1 MQQAVYDAIVIGAGP
16 AGASCAV
23 WLAHMGFSPLII
35 ESSGRAGGLSA
46 SNPFE
51 DTWNVTAPG
60 LTGEEVAA
68 RIKQS
73 LDSARVPVLLNS
85 LVTRIERGDTPDGT
99 GREVF
104 KVFFGADLPL
114 HARFVVIASGVEPRT
129 PPDWERDHYDD
140 VLVGPGKHVANY
152 EFALKNVAVLGGGD
166 NAFENALF
174 LKERGAKSVH
184 IYART
189 LRCQRHWMKF
199 LNESDV
205 TTGAYT
211 FDPETRQVNGRPY
224 DAVVVLYGFRARLQG
239 MEDLGLDCNELGYIR
254 TDFQTTQTNLPGIYA
269 IGEVTHRQHP
279 CVVTSMAD
287 GVVAAKAIQKEL
299 EKDGA

>member
-1 MQQAVYDAIVIGAGP
+1 MLQAVYDAIVIGAGP

-23 WLAHMGFSPLII
+23 WLAHMGFSPLVI

-85 LVTRIERGDTPDGT
+85 RVTRIERGDTPGGT

-205 TTGAYT
+205 TTGTYT
-211 FDPETRQVNGRPY
+211 FDPETRLVNGRPY

-299 EKDGA
+299 EKDDA

>member
-23 WLAHMGFSPLII
+23 WLAHMGFSPLVI

-68 RIKQS
+68 KIKLS

-85 LVTRIERGDTPDGT
+85 HVTRIERDESAADGKSH
-99 GREVF
+99 F

-114 HARFVVIASGVEPRT
+114 HARFVVIASGVEPRR
-129 PPDWERDHYDD
+129 PPEWKKEKYEN
-140 VLVGPGKHVANY
+140 VLIGPGKHVANF
-152 EFALKNVAVLGGGD
+152 EFALKDVAILGGGD
-166 NAFENALF
+166 NAFENAIF

-189 LRCQRHWMKF
+189 LRCQRHWLKF
-199 LNESDV
+199 LKDSDM
-205 TTGAYT
+205 TTGSYT
-211 FDPETRQVNGRPY
+211 FDPETRQVNGRTY
-224 DAVVVLYGFRARLQG
+224 DAILVLYGYRARLQG
-239 MEDLGLDCNELGYIR
+239 MEDLGLALDDLGYVI
-254 TDFQTTQTNLPGIYA
+254 TDVHTTETNLPGIYA

-287 GVVAAKAIQKEL
+287 GVVAAKAIQKQL
-299 EKDGA
+299 EAADA

>member
-35 ESSGRAGGLSA
+35 ESNGRAGGLSA

-68 RIKQS
+68 RIKLS

-85 LVTRIERGDTPDGT
+85 HVTRIEREQAGQG
-99 GREVF
+99 GQEHF
-104 KVFFGADLPL
+104 KVYFGADLPL
-114 HARFVVIASGVEPRT
+114 HARYVVIASGVEPRR
-129 PPDWERDHYDD
+129 PPEWERDHYDD

-152 EFALKNVAVLGGGD
+152 EFALKDVAILGGGD

-199 LNESDV
+199 LNESDI

-211 FDPETRQVNGRPY
+211 FDPATRQVNGRTY
-224 DAVVVLYGFRARLQG
+224 DAVLVLYGFRARLQG
-239 MEDLGLDCNELGYIR
+239 MQDLGLDCDELGYVR
-254 TDFQTTQTNLPGIYA
+254 TDFKTTQTNLPGIYA

-287 GVVAAKAIQKEL
+287 GVVAAKAIQKQL
-299 EKDGA
+299 EQGAA

>member
-23 WLAHMGFSPLII
+23 WLAHMGFSPLVI

-68 RIKQS
+68 KIKLS

-85 LVTRIERGDTPDGT
+85 HVTRIERDDTPAENGP
-99 GREVF
+99 GHF
-104 KVFFGADLPL
+104 KVFFGADRPL
-114 HARFVVIASGVEPRT
+114 HARYIVIASGVEPRK
-129 PPDWERDHYDD
+129 PPEWTRDQYDD
-140 VLVGPGKHVANY
+140 VLLGPGKHVANY
-152 EFALKNVAVLGGGD
+152 EFALKDVAILGGGD

-199 LNESDV
+199 LNESDI
-205 TTGAYT
+205 TIGPYT
-211 FDPETRQVNGRPY
+211 FDPVTRQINGRAY
-224 DAVVVLYGFRARLQG
+224 DAVLVLYGFSARLQG
-239 MEDLGLDCNELGYIR
+239 MEDLGLDCNDLGYVR

-299 EKDGA
+299 ERHGA

>member
-23 WLAHMGFSPLII
+23 WLAHMGFSPLVI

-85 LVTRIERGDTPDGT
+85 RVTRIERGDTPDGT

-189 LRCQRHWMKF
+189 LRCQRHWMRF

-205 TTGAYT
+205 TTGTYT

-299 EKDGA
+299 EKDDA

>member
-1 MQQAVYDAIVIGAGP
+1 MLQAVYDAIVIGAGP

-23 WLAHMGFSPLII
+23 WLAHMGFSPLVI

-85 LVTRIERGDTPDGT
+85 RVTRIERGDTPDGT

-205 TTGAYT
+205 TTGTYT
-211 FDPETRQVNGRPY
+211 FDPETRLVNGRPY

-299 EKDGA
+299 EKDDA

>member
-23 WLAHMGFSPLII
+23 WLAHMGFSPLVI

-68 RIKQS
+68 KIKLS

-85 LVTRIERGDTPDGT
+85 HVTRIDRDNASGNGK
-99 GREVF
+99 GHF
-104 KVFFGADLPL
+104 KVFFGADRPL
-114 HARFVVIASGVEPRT
+114 HARFVVIASGVEPRK
-129 PPDWERDHYDD
+129 PPEWALDHYDD

-152 EFALKNVAVLGGGD
+152 EFALKEVAILGGGD

-189 LRCQRHWMKF
+189 LRCQRHWLKF
-199 LNESDV
+199 LNESDIS
-205 TTGAYT
+205 TGPYT
-211 FDPETRQVNGRPY
+211 FDPATRQVNGRAY
-224 DAVVVLYGFRARLQG
+224 DAVLVLYGFRARLQG
-239 MEDLGLDCNELGYIR
+239 MEDLGLDLNELGYVR

-287 GVVAAKAIQKEL
+287 GVVAAKAIQKQL
-299 EKDGA
+299 ETGGA